1 MWLKNPGGKNSFCKL
16 VKKIY
21 FTGYYL
27 GAGRYRVGEDLLQGK
42 PQYVY
47 MYVCGG
53 SFGLIFWVSIK
64 SYIKEAT
71 SIV

>member
-1 MWLKNPGGKNSFCKL
+1 MRLKNPGGKNSYCKL

-47 MYVCGG
+47 MYVCVGV
-53 SFGLIFWVSIK
+53 FWF
-64 SYIKEAT
+64 EFLG
-71 SIV
+71 